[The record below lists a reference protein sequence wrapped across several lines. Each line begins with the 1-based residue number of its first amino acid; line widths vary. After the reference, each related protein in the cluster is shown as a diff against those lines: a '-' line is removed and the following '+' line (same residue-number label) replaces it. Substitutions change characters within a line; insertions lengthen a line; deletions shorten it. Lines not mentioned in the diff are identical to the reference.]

1 MKRRNRQKG
10 GFIRKLTK
18 AMIELWKNPHAY
30 QMDCCPCVFTL
41 LGMPLEQARILA
53 QTHGSGFSA
62 KGIIDGFTAGYPDFT
77 FTFPAVDY
85 KELKSNMNNP
95 EEDYVPII
103 EGFFSE
109 IPSDYATVAGFE
121 REDGTKHCIVLGRDT
136 DGKIMLLDAQAG
148 KGFRGAEAI
157 YDYFERNNTKN
168 IFVLNSKS
176 HQGGQLVIN
185 TTSQGESKA
194 SDDDDVVMTDA
205 TF

>member
-62 KGIIDGFTAGYPDFT
+62 EGIVDGFTAGYPDFT
-77 FTFPAVDY
+77 FTFPAIDY
-85 KELKSNMNNP
+85 KKLKSNMNNP

-121 REDGTKHCIVLGRDT
+121 REDGTKHCIVLGRDN

-148 KGFRGAEAI
+148 KGFRGAETI

-168 IFVLNSKS
+168 IFVLNSRS

-194 SDDDDVVMTDA
+194 SDPDEDVVMTDS
-205 TF
+205 F